1 MSNQIIIDDGFKT
14 YELINKEKKVLGV
27 ISFNPSDVNITHRYK
42 KVVQELEN
50 MDFDAKKKAKTED
63 VTAEETTESIIETV
77 DEMDK
82 IAYEKMDYLMNAP
95 VSETLF
101 SVMGPYSLMASG
113 QYFIEY
119 IMEVIA
125 NIIYKETG
133 ARVKKMNKRI
143 QKHTRKYHG

>member
-1 MSNQIIIDDGFKT
+1 MSKQIIIDDGFKT
-14 YELINKEKKVLGV
+14 YELVNKDKKVLGV
-27 ISFNPSDVNITHRYK
+27 IAFNPSDVNISQRYK
-42 KVVQELEN
+42 KVVRELEN
-50 MDFDAKKKAKTED
+50 MDVDAKKKAKTED
-63 VTAEETTESIIETV
+63 VTVEETTEDIIGAI

-82 IAYEKMDYLMNAP
+82 IAYEKIDYLMNAP

-133 ARVKKMNKRI
+133 ARVKKMSQRI
-143 QKHTRKYHG
+143 QKHTKKYHG

>member
-1 MSNQIIIDDGFKT
+1 MSKQIIIDDGLKT
-14 YELINKEKKVLGV
+14 YELVNKDKKVLGV
-27 ISFNPSDVNITHRYK
+27 IAFNPSDVNITHRYK

-50 MDFDAKKKAKTED
+50 MDVDTKKKAKTED
-63 VTAEETTESIIETV
+63 VTAEETIESIIEAV

-101 SVMGPYSLMASG
+101 SIMGPYSPMASG

-125 NIIYKETG
+125 NIITQETG
-133 ARVKKMNKRI
+133 VRVKKMNKSI
-143 QKHTRKYHG
+143 QKHTSKYHG

>member
-27 ISFNPSDVNITHRYK
+27 IAFNPSDVNITHRYK

-50 MDFDAKKKAKTED
+50 MDVDTKKKAKTED
-63 VTAEETTESIIETV
+63 ATAEETTESIIEAV

-113 QYFIEY
+113 RYFIEY

-133 ARVKKMNKRI
+133 ARVKKMKQRI
-143 QKHTRKYHG
+143 QKHTSKYHG